1 MAKAKKTVKKKTV
14 KKEKMAAPVSG
25 GGVVVLD
32 HPLLKHK
39 LGFLRDKN
47 TNSTEFRDLVK
58 EISRILAHE
67 VMRDWDDMV
76 TFDVETPLARTK
88 VQRIQNA
95 PVVVSIMRAGNGMLD
110 AVLSMI
116 PFASA
121 GFIGIYRDKFIH
133 NTVEYYFKMPA
144 NIKGK
149 VAILCDPLVSTADT
163 MIAAIDR
170 LKSYEVNR
178 IKILTIL
185 VSEFA
190 IERIHYFHPDVEI
203 FTLNVE
209 REINELGYLVPGLGD
224 AGDRLYQTK

>member
-1 MAKAKKTVKKKTV
+1 MGRIHEV
-14 KKEKMAAPVSG
+14 
-25 GGVVVLD
+25 D

-39 LGFLRDKN
+39 LGYLRDKN
-47 TNSTEFRDLVK
+47 TSSAEFRDLLK

-67 VMRDWDDMV
+67 VMRDWREMRAV
-76 TFDVETPLARTK
+76 EIETPIAKAT
-88 VQRIQNA
+88 VERITNA
-95 PVVVSIMRAGNGMLD
+95 PVIVSIMRAGNGMLD

-116 PFASA
+116 PFASV

-144 NIKGK
+144 EIKGK
-149 VAILCDPLVSTADT
+149 MAILCDPLVATADT

-170 LKSYEVNR
+170 LKSYEVKEIR
-178 IKILTIL
+178 VLTIL
-185 VSEFA
+185 ASQTA
-190 IERIHYFHPDVEI
+190 IKRIHELHPDVDI

-209 REINELGYLVPGLGD
+209 KEVNEMGYLVPGLGD

>member
-1 MAKAKKTVKKKTV
+1 MQPKVRV
-14 KKEKMAAPVSG
+14 I
-25 GGVVVLD
+25 D

-39 LGFLRDKN
+39 LGYLRDKN
-47 TNSTEFRDLVK
+47 TNSVDFRDLVK
-58 EISRILAHE
+58 EISVLLAYE
-67 VMRDWDDMV
+67 AMRDWKDFTHIDI
-76 TFDVETPLARTK
+76 ETPIAKAT
-88 VQRIQNA
+88 VQRIIRA

-110 AVLSMI
+110 SVLSVI

-144 NIKGK
+144 DIKGRM
-149 VAILCDPLVSTADT
+149 AILCDPLVSTADT

-170 LKSYEVNR
+170 LKSYEVKE

-185 VSEFA
+185 LSDFA
-190 IERIHYFHPDVEI
+190 QNRIHHFHPDVEI
-203 FTLNVE
+203 YTLNIE
-209 REINELGYLVPGLGD
+209 KEINEQGYLVPGLGD